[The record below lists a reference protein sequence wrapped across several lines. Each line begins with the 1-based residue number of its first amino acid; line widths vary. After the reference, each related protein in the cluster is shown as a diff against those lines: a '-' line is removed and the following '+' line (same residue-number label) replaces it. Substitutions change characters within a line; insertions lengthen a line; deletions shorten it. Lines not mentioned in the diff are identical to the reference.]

1 MAMEHVIA
9 GVTEQILHTLLALDD
24 GTDRSA
30 QLALETHFGGVS
42 LHDVFRRIL
51 HWHGVAVL
59 LRREVNYF
67 VIRVGAD
74 FSRKAGGWRADP
86 TRLIRLQK

>member
-1 MAMEHVIA
+1 MEHVIT

-30 QLALETHFGGVS
+30 QLALEAHFGGIS
-42 LHDVFRRIL
+42 LHDVFRWIL
-51 HWHGVAVL
+51 RWHGVAVL

-67 VIRVGAD
+67 VIRVGVN
-74 FSRKAGGWRADP
+74 FSWKARGRRPDP
-86 TRLIRLQK
+86 TRLI